1 MAQATSKDRPIRLS
15 MLAGVAAI
23 ALISL
28 GKALLYKTPHTPGI
42 TYNFPATVP
51 LPGWQLI
58 NAEPL
63 SWKSPSAPST
73 TSQEAAPQASEIAVA
88 QTYIFA
94 PVGVQPADA
103 TRASSS
109 APLQANTYYIAPA
122 TEGNVNRYVFVYS
135 PLKAANANLQER
147 QRADIGSYGVL
158 AHEGRAYLTACTS
171 NHGPSTFTE
180 QQFTRNR
187 SRRDLT
193 VGTIMLW
200 LAGQRDLLDHRCLWT
215 LLSVPIAGGANAS
228 PENVEQAYQQLET
241 IWVPWHRWWQQN
253 FPPLPKP
260 Q

>member
-1 MAQATSKDRPIRLS
+1 MVQATPHDRFIRVSL
-15 MLAGVAAI
+15 LATVAAI
-23 ALISL
+23 ALVSL
-28 GKALLYKTPHTPGI
+28 GKALLQKAPNTQGV

-58 NAEPL
+58 KAESL
-63 SWKSPSAPST
+63 SWKGTDPPSIVA
-73 TSQEAAPQASEIAVA
+73 QEAAPQASEIAVA

-94 PVGVQPADA
+94 PLGVQPSGSIR
-103 TRASSS
+103 TPSI
-109 APLQANTYYIAPA
+109 APLHVNTYYIAPA

-135 PLKAANANLQER
+135 PLKGANTSLRER

-180 QQFTRNR
+180 QQFTQNR

-215 LLSVPIAGGANAS
+215 LMSVPISGGANAS